1 MSGPCSFLLSRQ
13 ALKQAAPCLHLS
25 GLSSLRMLH
34 TLSVAGNSI
43 RRLSG
48 LDGLVGLKVL
58 NIEGNR
64 IK

>member
-1 MSGPCSFLLSRQ
+1 
-13 ALKQAAPCLHLS
+13 
-25 GLSSLRMLH
+25 MLH